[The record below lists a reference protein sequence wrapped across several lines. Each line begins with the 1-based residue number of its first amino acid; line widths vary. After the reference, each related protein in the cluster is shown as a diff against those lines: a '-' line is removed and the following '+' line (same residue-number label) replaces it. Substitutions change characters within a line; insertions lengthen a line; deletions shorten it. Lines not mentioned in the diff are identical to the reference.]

1 MSLYSMLVRILNEA
15 LSVCYSKR
23 KKQVKLRAGGL
34 ESVYISVKGRVRFKG
49 NLFRFLCFSPGAGYC
64 LQWRGVCNSIV
75 SLSTL
80 AKDGIESACGK
91 NTQ

>member
-1 MSLYSMLVRILNEA
+1 MVSFFSFLIMSLYSILVRILNEA

-49 NLFRFLCFSPGAGYC
+49 NLFRFLCFSPGAGSC
-64 LQWRGVCNSIV
+64 LQWRGVCNSEGY
-75 SLSTL
+75 
-80 AKDGIESACGK
+80 AGRE
-91 NTQ
+91 

>member
-1 MSLYSMLVRILNEA
+1 MSLYSILVRILDEA

-49 NLFRFLCFSPGAGYC
+49 SLFQSFLHAF
-64 LQWRGVCNSIV
+64 LQGLALVCSGEVSVIVRG
-75 SLSTL
+75 TQ
-80 AKDGIESACGK
+80 GES
-91 NTQ
+91 QL